1 MTFPFANPVVVV
13 ITEAGAEEILSEVV
27 EGLEVIEGIGVVDV
41 GVDVVTLEVTLEVT
55 FEEAVE
61 AVVEAVVEAHP
72 ESKALEFLRM
82 FQAVVSGGREMTC

>member
-41 GVDVVTLEVTLEVT
+41 GVDVVTLEVT
-55 FEEAVE
+55 FEEA
-61 AVVEAVVEAHP
+61 VEAVVEAHP

-82 FQAVVSGGREMTC
+82 FQAVVSGGREVTC